1 MDKIPKLLRLTIL
14 FLGSL
19 DIPIS
24 VRVGQLLL
32 YLWREFYIKV
42 SIEPVITDYK
52 VVIYYKNK
60 YLSKTKI
67 KDLKELCKMLEEL
80 KYLDKRD
87 KI

>member
-1 MDKIPKLLRLTIL
+1 MGKLPKLLRLTLL

-19 DIPIS
+19 DIPITAK
-24 VRVGQLLL
+24 VGQLLL

-52 VVIYYKNK
+52 VTLYYKDK

-67 KDLKELCKMLEEL
+67 KDLKELCKILEEL
-80 KYLDKRD
+80 KYLNKGEG
-87 KI
+87 I